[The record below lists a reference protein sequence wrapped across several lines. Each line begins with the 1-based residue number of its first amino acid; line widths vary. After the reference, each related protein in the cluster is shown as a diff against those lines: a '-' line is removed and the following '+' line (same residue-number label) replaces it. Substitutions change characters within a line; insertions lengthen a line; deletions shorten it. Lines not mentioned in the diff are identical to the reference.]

1 MFSRRLRNAYKSN
14 VKSFNLVRNDCLLV
28 PPVSGR
34 RDLPAPGWQNAHVAG
49 CFVLVRRVSQAKGSR
64 SGWMASSQGCN
75 STLPPRR
82 QWRPHERPQC
92 SRALNSYL
100 RATTRG
106 SAAFIA
112 KEASTKRRGQGA
124 WHQGAPRLLRDA
136 SRSGPACRAA
146 QGGKK
151 KKLRC
156 LGDGTKLSHVLKQ
169 HRSCHR
175 LAQSTLHG

>member
-34 RDLPAPGWQNAHVAG
+34 RDLPAPGWQNAHVVG
-49 CFVLVRRVSQAKGSR
+49 CFFWVRRVSQAKDSR

-112 KEASTKRRGQGA
+112 KEASTKRLSQRKQV
-124 WHQGAPRLLRDA
+124 PRCLA
-136 SRSGPACRAA
+136 SRCTSAA
-146 QGGKK
+146 SRRLKK
-151 KKLRC
+151 RPCMSRGTRTKKEEAEMPRRR
-156 LGDGTKLSHVLKQ
+156 HE
-169 HRSCHR
+169 
-175 LAQSTLHG
+175 A

>member
-1 MFSRRLRNAYKSN
+1 
-14 VKSFNLVRNDCLLV
+14 
-28 PPVSGR
+28 
-34 RDLPAPGWQNAHVAG
+34 
-49 CFVLVRRVSQAKGSR
+49 LVRRVSQAKGSR

-169 HRSCHR
+169 HRSCHVGGWLVHKGAR
-175 LAQSTLHG
+175 TCLAQSVRERHWSVRSASPSIRRQRQRSPPMRPWRTQRSRGGLSM